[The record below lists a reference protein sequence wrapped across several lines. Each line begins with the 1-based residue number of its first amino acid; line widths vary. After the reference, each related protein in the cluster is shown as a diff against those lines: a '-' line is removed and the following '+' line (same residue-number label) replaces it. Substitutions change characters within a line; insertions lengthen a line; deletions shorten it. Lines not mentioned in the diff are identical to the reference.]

1 MNPEK
6 DIPTGPNVP
15 ETVFVY
21 IEVPKNCP
29 IKFEFDND
37 LGLIKV
43 DRYLFSPIFYPG
55 DYGLIPQTHCNDGDP
70 LDCLVLVS
78 TPSYPGVIV
87 EARPVGVIR
96 MEDEKGSDD
105 KLICVPVKDPRFEHI
120 KDITDIPE
128 HTKNEIAHF
137 FEVYKALE
145 PNKWVKVK
153 GWENAEKAK
162 EIVKHAIELF
172 KKIKE

>member
-15 ETVFVY
+15 ETIFVFVE
-21 IEVPKNCP
+21 IPKNCP
-29 IKFEFDND
+29 IKFEFDNK
-37 LGLIKV
+37 LGILKV
-43 DRYLFSPIFYPG
+43 DRYLFSPVTYPG
-55 DYGLIPQTHCNDGDP
+55 DYGLIPRTHCEDGDP

-78 TPSYPGVIV
+78 SPSYPGVVI

-105 KLICVPVKDPRFEHI
+105 KLICVPAEDPRFDHI

-128 HTKNEIAHF
+128 HTKKEISHF
-137 FEVYKALE
+137 FETYKALE

-153 GWENAEKAK
+153 SWENAEKAK
-162 EIVKHAIELF
+162 EVLMHSIELF
-172 KKIKE
+172 KRGER